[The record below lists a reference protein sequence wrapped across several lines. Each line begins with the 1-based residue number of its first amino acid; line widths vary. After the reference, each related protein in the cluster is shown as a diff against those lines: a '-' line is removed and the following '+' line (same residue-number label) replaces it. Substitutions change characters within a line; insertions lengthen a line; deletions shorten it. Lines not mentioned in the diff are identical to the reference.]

1 MIAEGSGGIVERNEE
16 MDRMTD
22 KAEGVSVLY
31 EGVGNDDC
39 LNVGRKESGLPVLS
53 NFLVGN
59 STGANQSIHRKRI
72 EKSASTILAQVDGR
86 RDTKLGCCES
96 Q

>member
-22 KAEGVSVLY
+22 KAEGGLVLY

-39 LNVGRKESGLPVLS
+39 LNVGRKERTARV
-53 NFLVGN
+53 
-59 STGANQSIHRKRI
+59 
-72 EKSASTILAQVDGR
+72 E
-86 RDTKLGCCES
+86 
-96 Q
+96 